1 MVKTV
6 FYDLNVHSAPDGKN
20 TLEEMAALAHHFGY
34 SGFAITN
41 HSNSESKSTG
51 FDSND
56 FEVFKGIEIV
66 SKNASKLHG
75 LIGKYRN
82 SVDVLV
88 VHGGDE
94 NINRAAVEN
103 RNVDILAHPATPKDS
118 GLNHVLAKSASDNN
132 VAIEFNLDAIFKGR
146 GGRRVHALS
155 HFRKNVQIARKFDV
169 PMILTSN
176 AASYFDLRAPREMVA
191 LAGLFGMDKDEAIS
205 AISTVPAGIIAR
217 NRQGS
222 RFIREGVE
230 VIDIDEDDVNRD
242 ADGDIDGEYDNVEM
256 AGESK

>member
-1 MVKTV
+1 MVKTK
-6 FYDLNVHSAPDGKN
+6 FYDLNVHSIPDGKN
-20 TLEEMAALAHHFGY
+20 TPQKMAALANHFEYFGI
-34 SGFAITN
+34 AITN
-41 HSNSESKSTG
+41 HSNTESKPIG
-51 FDSND
+51 FESNG

-66 SKNASKLHG
+66 STNASKLHG

-82 SVDVLV
+82 SVDVLI

-103 RNVDILAHPATPKDS
+103 KNVDILAHPQTPKDS
-118 GLNHVLAKSASDNN
+118 GLNHILARSASENN
-132 VAIEFNLDAIFKGR
+132 VAIEFDLDAIFKGR

-155 HFRKNVQIARKFDV
+155 YFRKNVQIARKFDV

-222 RFIREGVE
+222 RFIRHGVE

-242 ADGDIDGEYDNVEM
+242 ADGDMNGEPEM
-256 AGESK
+256 AGGSN